1 MKAAL
6 QVSGNLTVCPTP
18 LRLDAYDGCTAGC
31 AYCFARVAALSSSG
45 KGGKHDTFGNVE
57 YRNRTLGPKLA
68 GIGKSSE
75 AAMRRLGIPVHL
87 GGMADP
93 FQPCE
98 REARVTLGFL
108 QQIAEANCPVV
119 CSTKFALLR
128 EEPWRSAWE
137 AITQRLVQVSLIACD
152 DVLDKA
158 EPKAATWRERLALV
172 RDLSATNPVVIR
184 LQPYIMGVSDK
195 SLQTLCEQAKDAG
208 ALAIIVEGLKLP
220 TRTGAKMDA
229 ALKAAFG
236 PAYKTPANK
245 SGGDKDYS
253 WAEKFAYQLQARKTA
268 RAHGLGHYAAD
279 NALRWLGDSANC
291 CATDLI
297 EGEVGNWRANWGHV
311 TEEAMRA
318 GEVRFGW
325 VLNPMMMTSEGGSAL
340 HNVNLGNGAHTREWS
355 SAYGEVLAI
364 GGDRFHTNT
373 GNGASFA
380 DKTRAY
386 SEAMQHKDLADRGN
400 GGDGVQRRRDAAAYG
415 DLSEVLE
422 TNPIGVQ
429 VNTANGV
436 KARQRSE
443 AYGTGKQTLA
453 AWYRYVWNQTR
464 AGRGP
469 QAIVPNLIA
478 THEDENGDAVYRF
491 VLPENMR
498 EAVQKATGEE
508 VKGGYFSAAEAM
520 SVPPNS
526 A

>member
-31 AYCFARVAALSSSG
+31 TYCFARVAALSSSG

-57 YRNRTLGPKLA
+57 ERNRTLGPKLA

-236 PAYKTPANK
+236 PAYKTPTNK

-291 CATDLI
+291 CATDLMD
-297 EGEVGNWRANWGHV
+297 GEVGNWRANWGHV

-325 VLNPMMMTSEGGSAL
+325 VLNGYGVDAGLWTQPGGGGAL
-340 HNVNLGNGAHTREWS
+340 HNVNLGNGAAMRAWGE
-355 SAYGEVLAI
+355 AYGEVLAI

-373 GNGASFA
+373 RNGASFA
-380 DKTRAY
+380 EKTR
-386 SEAMQHKDLADRGN
+386 
-400 GGDGVQRRRDAAAYG
+400 AYG

-422 TNPIGVQ
+422 TNPGGVHL
-429 VNTANGV
+429 NTANGV

-498 EAVQKATGEE
+498 EAVYKATGEE